1 MKSFLVVSEDAEIY
15 EQISSTFRSR
25 NRVDRAR
32 DQDGALDML
41 RRRRYDFVFID
52 LDLMRRLSTDGG
64 YKNAMQLYWTAYPDV
79 EIIVMTSPDMIREAV
94 RAVKAGAGNY
104 LTYPLNPDELKYVAE
119 SLYESII
126 AQSALDYLRGQFWE
140 EDALEIVQTRS
151 STMMKVFDQVRSVA
165 ATKSTVLINGETG
178 TGKGVLAKLIH
189 RHSNRRKGQ
198 FISVHCGAIPETLLE
213 SELFG
218 HERGSFTGAVR
229 RQMGKFEIARG
240 GTLLLDEIGTVS
252 LSAQIRL
259 LQVLQDGIFSRLGGE
274 EVIEA
279 DVRVIAATNI
289 DLRQLI
295 DRGSFRSDLYY
306 RLNVFPIEI
315 PPLRERPEDIPL
327 FITVFLDKLNKFST
341 KIVHDVHPDVIRAF
355 RKYSWPGNIRE
366 LQNLIERAHIIETSP
381 VLTPESFPGEL
392 FEADTPQPSFTVNTD
407 ATLAETRRE
416 AVEKVEQSY
425 LRELLAEE
433 NGRIATTAARAG
445 ITTRQLSKLMRRHGL
460 RKETFRDSGRRTVP
474 AEIKH

>member
-1 MKSFLVVSEDAEIY
+1 MKSFLVVSEDSEIY
-15 EQISSTFRSR
+15 ERISSTFRSR

-64 YKNAMQLYWTAYPDV
+64 YKSAMQLYWAAYPDV
-79 EIIVMTSPDMIREAV
+79 EIIVMTGPDMIREAV

-104 LTYPLNPDELKYVAE
+104 LTYPLNPDELKYVTE

-140 EDALEIVQTRS
+140 EDALGIIQTRS
-151 STMMKVFDQVRSVA
+151 PVMMKVFDQVRSVA
-165 ATKSTVLINGETG
+165 ATKSTVLISGETG

-218 HERGSFTGAVR
+218 HERGAFTGAVR

-240 GTLLLDEIGTVS
+240 GTLFLDEIGTVS

-289 DLRQLI
+289 DLRRLI

-327 FITVFLDKLNKFST
+327 FISVFLDKLNKFST

-392 FEADTPQPSFTVNTD
+392 FEANTLQPSFTVNTD
-407 ATLAETRRE
+407 ATLAETRRN
-416 AVEKVEQSY
+416 AVEKVERSY

-433 NGRIATTAARAG
+433 GGRIATTAARAG
-445 ITTRQLSKLMRRHGL
+445 ITTRQLSKLMRRHEL
-460 RKETFRDSGRRTVP
+460 RKETFREPAGRTSV
-474 AEIKH
+474 AEHET